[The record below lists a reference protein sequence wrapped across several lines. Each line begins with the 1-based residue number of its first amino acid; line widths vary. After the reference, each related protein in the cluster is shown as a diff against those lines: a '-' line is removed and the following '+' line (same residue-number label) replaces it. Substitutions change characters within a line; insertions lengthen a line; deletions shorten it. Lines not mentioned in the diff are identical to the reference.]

1 MMQIDVE
8 NVFNNV
14 FQAVIFK
21 ELLDVRGLLSNIIFF
36 TMLFYGVHSFLY
48 YQPGQHEE
56 GVTIIDSSSSTRQ
69 GDLLRGILFA
79 LAHYRTFL
87 ETIAWA
93 PNYVFPSLV
102 NDIHIVGPTL
112 L

>member
-1 MMQIDVE
+1 MQIDVE

-48 YQPGQHEE
+48 YKHGQHEE
-56 GVTIIDSSSSTRQ
+56 RFIIIESSS
-69 GDLLRGILFA
+69 GMK
-79 LAHYRTFL
+79 
-87 ETIAWA
+87 
-93 PNYVFPSLV
+93 
-102 NDIHIVGPTL
+102 
-112 L
+112 